1 MGRKKIWTLHLGLSF
16 SWRMPLKT
24 RRTSQNNPKS
34 QGLWSTDFCPQI
46 LASSFQVK
54 FAVSPTT
61 CGFSHRITIINICKV
76 LWDSAM
82 KILTVKRR
90 AEHPFSAPCWLL
102 LLAFCPQS
110 SNTMFSFDFLL
121 TKSKVLLCRRWHKS
135 KRSFCRAVKEG
146 CIGKH
151 EDVFWK
157 DEWSRAPE
165 KDEYLLPSYIRKL
178 VPHADSY
185 AQNYAGGFR

>member
-24 RRTSQNNPKS
+24 RRTSQNNLKS
-34 QGLWSTDFCPQI
+34 QGPWSTDFCPQI

-54 FAVSPTT
+54 FAVSTTT
-61 CGFSHRITIINICKV
+61 CGFSHQITTINICKV

-90 AEHPFSAPCWLL
+90 AEHLFSAPRWLL

-121 TKSKVLLCRRWHKS
+121 TKSKVPVLEMAHKQKEFLQGSERRMYWKIWRCLLERWMKQSSRQRWVFISQLHQETSATCR
-135 KRSFCRAVKEG
+135 FICT
-146 CIGKH
+146 
-151 EDVFWK
+151 
-157 DEWSRAPE
+157 
-165 KDEYLLPSYIRKL
+165 KL
-178 VPHADSY
+178 W
-185 AQNYAGGFR
+185 GRL